1 MKYSKPI
8 FVSLLLL
15 AAQSSFA
22 AEAESIAAEPQQ
34 TQKATTK
41 CTGIVTQRD
50 GEPIIGASI
59 TVKGT
64 KNIAVTDIDGKF
76 SLSGVKQGAVLVIS
90 YVGCETKLI
99 TWNGTP
105 LNVVLNDIT
114 LDEVV
119 VVGYGTQKKIN
130 VTGAVSQVGSE
141 VLEGRPVAEVSQALQ
156 GTIPGL
162 NINTTSYGGM
172 LDAGMTMTVRGTGTI
187 DSGSYDDP
195 LILIDG
201 VEGSLYLV
209 NPNDIESVSVLKDA
223 AASSIYGS
231 RAAFGVILVTT
242 KSGKSGQTH
251 VNYSGDVRWSTATC
265 LPNMANSLEWA
276 NYYNTANINGG
287 GTQIF
292 SDETL
297 ERIQNY
303 MNGVYTDPSQPEYY
317 GTVANSN
324 GLWSTY
330 SSAFANTDWFKEM
343 YKSAVPTTKHNLSVS
358 GGNDK
363 VTYRISGSF
372 LDQNGLLRH
381 GKDWL
386 KRYTMSAKISAKLSS
401 WARVDYNNSWA
412 RSNYGQPLYLTGYFF
427 HNIARRW
434 PTNPV
439 KDPNGH
445 WMTGMEIEELENF
458 GNWNTNDD
466 KLMQQLNFVITPLK
480 GWNITANGSI
490 TTYNQKQTEA
500 YYPISYWD
508 VNDVEYVKDTDY
520 GTTSYAYD
528 ARERSSY
535 YTVNVY
541 TDYTREWGKH
551 YAKILLGVNYETMD
565 YDTLYGMGYET
576 TNADKNYLVNTTT
589 DFATA
594 DSYYQDASAGYFAR
608 LNYNYDEKYLFEANI
623 RYDGSSRFVGNK
635 RWAWFPSFSAGWN
648 MAKESFF
655 TDWTDKISTLKI
667 RGSWGQLGNTNTSS
681 YYPFYQSQSYT
692 ALNSN
697 WLIDGTKQA
706 TASLPSI
713 VNSNLTWE
721 TVQSLDFGLDWAAF
735 KNRLTGSFD
744 WYCRRTKDMIGP
756 APILSGVLG
765 TDAPKANNCDMRTNG
780 WEFEISW
787 RDRIGQVTYGVK
799 ANLSDYFSIVTK
811 YPYTGEFRAQSYNGY
826 HNGYKLG
833 EIWGYVTEG
842 IAQTDEQM
850 NAWLENNRPTWG
862 SNWAAGDVMYKD
874 LNGDGIVSSGSATL
888 DDHGDLVKIGDS
900 TPHYRFGITLDAAW
914 KGFDFQVFLQGV
926 GKKDWSP
933 GSGNPYFWGAVS
945 DIWQSTVFKEHLDYW
960 SVDNTNAYY
969 PRPLFGNTKN
979 QVNQTRYLQSA
990 AYMRCKNMQLGYS
1003 LPKTVLAHAGISSC
1017 RIYVSV
1023 DNLFTITSLSSIFD
1037 PEAITGYYT
1046 TYSDGTGYNYSSG
1059 KTYPLQRTWSLGVS
1073 LNI

>member
-1 MKYSKPI
+1 M
-8 FVSLLLL
+8 LL
-15 AAQSSFA
+15 AANGAYAGTTGDSAPAGVQAPQASS
-22 AEAESIAAEPQQ
+22 
-34 TQKATTK
+34 K
-41 CTGIVTQRD
+41 CTGTVTQRD
-50 GEPIIGASI
+50 GEPIIGASV

-64 KNIAVTDIDGKF
+64 KNVAVTDINGKF
-76 SLSGVKQGAVLVIS
+76 TLTGVKQGATLVFT
-90 YVGCETKLI
+90 YVGCETKQA

-119 VVGYGTQKKIN
+119 VVGYGVQKKVN

-141 VLEGRPVAEVSQALQ
+141 VFEGRPVAEVSQALQ
-156 GTIPGL
+156 GTVPGL

-172 LDAGMTMTVRGTGTI
+172 LDAGMTMMVRGTGTI

-201 VEGSLYLV
+201 VEGSLYLL
-209 NPNDIESVSVLKDA
+209 NPNDIENVSVLKDA

-231 RAAFGVILVTT
+231 RAAFGVVLVTT
-242 KSGKSGQTH
+242 KNGKAGQTH
-251 VNYSGDVRWSTATC
+251 INYSGDVRWSTATC

-276 NYYNTANINGG
+276 NYYNTAQINGG
-287 GTQIF
+287 GTAIF

-330 SSAFANTDWFKEM
+330 ASAFANTNWFKEM

-363 VTYRISGSF
+363 VTYRISGSY

-386 KRYTMSAKISAKLSS
+386 NRYNMSAKISAEITK
-401 WARVDYNNSWA
+401 WARVDYNNNWA

-458 GNWNTNDD
+458 GNYINTED
-466 KLMQQLNFVITPLK
+466 KLMQQLSFIITPLK
-480 GWNITANGSI
+480 DWNITASGSI
-490 TTYNQKQTEA
+490 TTHNYKQTESF
-500 YYPISYWD
+500 YPISYWD
-508 VNDVEYVKDTDY
+508 VNDDEHIKDTDY
-520 GTTSYAYD
+520 GTTSYYYD

-535 YTVNVY
+535 YTINVY
-541 TDYTREWGKH
+541 SDYSHSWGKH
-551 YAKILLGVNYETMD
+551 NGKILAGINFETYD
-565 YDTLYGMGYET
+565 YDTLYGMGYEA
-576 TNADKNYLVNTTT
+576 TNADKLYLVNTTT

-594 DSYYQDASAGYFAR
+594 DSYYQDAQAGYFAR
-608 LNYNYDEKYLFEANI
+608 LNYNYDEKYLFEANV
-623 RYDGSSRFVGNK
+623 RYDGSSRFIGSK

-648 MAKESFF
+648 IARESFF
-655 TDWTDKISTLKI
+655 KDWTDKITTLKV

-692 ALNSN
+692 ALNSS

-713 VNSNLTWE
+713 VNSALTWE
-721 TVQSLDFGLDWAAF
+721 TVQSLDFGLDWAAL

-744 WYCRRTKDMIGP
+744 WYSRTTKDMIGP

-765 TDAPKANNCDMRTNG
+765 VDAPKANNCDMRTNG

-787 RDRIGQVTYGVK
+787 RDRIGQVNYGIK
-799 ANLSDYFSIVTK
+799 ANLSDYFSIVTN
-811 YPYTGEFRAQSYNGY
+811 YPYTGEFGAQTYNGY

-842 IAQTDEQM
+842 IAQSDEQM
-850 NAWLENNRPTWG
+850 AAWLENNRPTWG
-862 SNWAAGDVMYKD
+862 SNWAAGDIMYKD
-874 LNGDGIVSSGSATL
+874 LNGDGKVSSGSSTL
-888 DDHGDLVKIGDS
+888 DDHGDLVIIGDS

-914 KGFDFQVFLQGV
+914 KGFDFQIFLQGV

-933 GSGNPYFWGAVS
+933 GTSNPYFWGAVS

-960 SVDNTNAYY
+960 SEDNPNAYY

-1003 LPKTVLAHAGISSC
+1003 LPKSLLHHAGISSC
-1017 RIYVSV
+1017 RVYVSV
-1023 DNLFTITSLSSIFD
+1023 DNLFTITSLSSVFD
-1037 PEAITGYYT
+1037 PEAITGYYDS
-1046 TYSDGTGYNYSSG
+1046 YYGYNYSSG
-1059 KTYPLQRTWSLGVS
+1059 KTYPLQRTWSLGLS